1 MNFELGTIFT
11 SDDYEGAYN
20 YVMENGYT
28 IEEIEPKG
36 EERQFKIVE
45 IPVYNPTN
53 EDISNMR
60 QNAYTERT
68 DPLTLRKMR
77 KQALGEWTE
86 TDEQTYIIQI
96 TEISKEIEK
105 EFPYN
110 NEEPEL

>member
-1 MNFELGTIFT
+1 MELGTIFT
-11 SDDYEGAYN
+11 LEEYDEAYK
-20 YVMENGYT
+20 YVKEIGCT

-36 EERQFKIVE
+36 EGRQFKIVE
-45 IPVYNPTN
+45 IHVYNPTN
-53 EDISNMR
+53 EDIKNVR
-60 QNAYTERT
+60 QSAYTERT

-110 NEEPEL
+110 NEEPNL